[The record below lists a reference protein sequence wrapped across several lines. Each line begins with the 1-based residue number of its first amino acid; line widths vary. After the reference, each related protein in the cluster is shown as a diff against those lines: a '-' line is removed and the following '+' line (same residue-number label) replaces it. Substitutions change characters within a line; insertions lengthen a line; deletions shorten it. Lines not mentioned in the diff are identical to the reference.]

1 MICRRICTFAGG
13 KEQQGKVLEVVI
25 EPSQKMR
32 KRYYDSVVSIG
43 VVAKG
48 HMGESQC
55 QENKIGAIKPLS
67 RLAKE
72 LNLAICCLLGNLA
85 TDATINPLQI

>member
-1 MICRRICTFAGG
+1 M
-13 KEQQGKVLEVVI
+13 EVVI